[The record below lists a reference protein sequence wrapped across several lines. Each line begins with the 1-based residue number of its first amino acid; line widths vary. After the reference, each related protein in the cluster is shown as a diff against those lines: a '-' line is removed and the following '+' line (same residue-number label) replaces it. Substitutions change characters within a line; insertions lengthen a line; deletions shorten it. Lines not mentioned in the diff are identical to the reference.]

1 MCGGRIMKR
10 RLELNINFCKECPYC
25 QLSVN
30 FLNYGKSKFCCHHP
44 DNIEYHDVIITLDEI
59 RNIKALNDISY
70 DDPNFEWPP
79 ILESCPLE
87 KIE

>member
-1 MCGGRIMKR
+1 MKR

-30 FLNYGKSKFCCHHP
+30 FLKYGKSKFCCHHP
-44 DNIEYHDVIITLDEI
+44 DNIEYHEVIITLDEI
-59 RNIKALNDISY
+59 RNIKDLNGIR
-70 DDPNFEWPP
+70 DDENCSWSI
-79 ILESCPLE
+79 ILETCPLE